1 MSLSTA
7 AVLEKSATKK
17 LVVHRFT
24 SLDWKIFAAVVFG
37 AILLFFPALGLM
49 PIMDPS
55 DGYYSEG
62 AREMVE
68 SGNYLVPY
76 LNYVP
81 WFEKPILIY
90 WLISVS
96 YKIFGVCEF
105 AARFPAALS
114 ATILVALSYPFN
126 RQYLRRR
133 AALISTCV
141 LGSSSLVLLIG
152 HVAVTDMPLCLLFS
166 TTTACLFLT
175 ITKNTNWTKWLA
187 YLALGFAVLC
197 KGPMAGVLVFVSLF
211 AYIGLTSRTVAEAW
225 QSIKKLQ
232 LIYGALIVAA
242 VSLPWFVAVTMA
254 TNGEFYQEFFIR
266 QNIGRALGT
275 VNHQAGPLY
284 YVPVYLSG
292 FFPWSIYLLTF
303 IPAIAV
309 VVKRARTKCI
319 EMSLRS
325 RLIVLSAL
333 IAAWMYPFFTVV
345 SAKLTTYILP
355 MFPAMAILVG
365 STMDLAIRRKKTK
378 LIAATTILLTIA
390 TGAAAIIV
398 PLTVKGLN
406 GAEAAITVAGLCI
419 AVAFLASSILFLRE
433 QRALAVWYL
442 SIASVVAG
450 AVLVPLGLNI
460 AYDSKMGDYHSFV
473 RMLGDAG
480 IVPAICGRKSPS
492 ANFYLRQPVTII
504 EKKYEYLKYVNESD
518 PKEPL
523 WIIMSQDRIPYLTEA
538 KRKGHV
544 VETRG
549 RWSLAIVEPILKD

>member
-1 MSLSTA
+1 MSLSTV
-7 AVLEKSATKK
+7 AVLDNNATKK
-17 LVVHRFT
+17 LVVHRWT
-24 SLDWKIFAAVVFG
+24 DLDWKIFAAVVIG

-49 PIMDPS
+49 PILDPS

-90 WLISVS
+90 WLISLS

-105 AARFPAALS
+105 AARVPAALS

-133 AALISTCV
+133 AALLSTCV
-141 LGSSSLVLLIG
+141 LASSSLVLLIG

-166 TTTACLFLT
+166 TTIACLFLT
-175 ITKNTNWTKWLA
+175 ITKNISWMKWFA
-187 YLALGFAVLC
+187 YVSLGLAVLC

-211 AYIGLTSRTVAEAW
+211 AYIGFTSRTVADAW

-242 VSLPWFVAVTMA
+242 ISLPWFVAVTIA
-254 TNGEFYQEFFIR
+254 THGEFYQEFFIR

-303 IPAIAV
+303 IPGIVA
-309 VVKRARTKCI
+309 VVKRGRTKCMEI
-319 EMSLRS
+319 SLRDK
-325 RLIVLSAL
+325 LIILSAL

-365 STMDLAIRRKKTK
+365 TSMDLAICRHKTK
-378 LIAATTILLTIA
+378 VMAVTTVLLTII
-390 TGAAAIIV
+390 TGAAAIIA
-398 PLTVKGLN
+398 PFTLKGID
-406 GAEAAITVAGLCI
+406 GVQAPIMAAGLCVT
-419 AVAFLASSILFLRE
+419 VAFLTSAILFVRK
-433 QRALAVWYL
+433 QSALAVWHM

-450 AVLVPLGLNI
+450 AVLVPIGLNT
-460 AYDSKMGDYHSFV
+460 AYHMKMGDYHSFV

-480 IVPAICGRKSPS
+480 IVPAVCGRKSPS

-504 EKKYEYLKYVNESD
+504 EKKREYLNYVNGSD
-518 PKEPL
+518 PNKPL

-544 VETRG
+544 VERRG
-549 RWSLAIVEPILKD
+549 RWSLAIVEPNLKN

>member
-1 MSLSTA
+1 LSLSTA

>member
-7 AVLEKSATKK
+7 PVLETTFKIKPAVPRWSN
-17 LVVHRFT
+17 
-24 SLDWKIFAAVVFG
+24 LDWRIFAVVVIG

-62 AREMVE
+62 AREMFE
-68 SGNYLVPY
+68 SGNYLVPH

-90 WLISVS
+90 WLISLS
-96 YKIFGVCEF
+96 YKIFGVTEF

-114 ATILVALSYPFN
+114 ATALTILSYPFN

-133 AALISTCV
+133 AALLSTLV
-141 LGSSSLVLLIG
+141 LASSALVLLIG
-152 HVAVTDMPLCLLFS
+152 HIAVTDMPLCLLFS
-166 TTTACLFLT
+166 ATVACLFLT
-175 ITKNTNWTKWLA
+175 ITKNISWIKWLG
-187 YLALGFAVLC
+187 YIALGIAVLC

-211 AYIGLTSRTVAEAW
+211 AYIGFTSRSVNSAW
-225 QSIKKLQ
+225 QAVKKLQ

-242 VSLPWFVAVTMA
+242 ISLPWFIAVTIA

-284 YVPVYLSG
+284 YVPVYLGG
-292 FFPWSIYLLTF
+292 FFPWSIYLLSF
-303 IPAIAV
+303 IPAIVA
-309 VVKRARTKCI
+309 VVKRARLKCR

-325 RLIVLSAL
+325 QLIVLSAL
-333 IAAWMYPFFTVV
+333 TAAWMYPFFTIV

-365 STMDLAIRRKKTK
+365 TSMDLSLRRNKTK
-378 LIAATTILLTIA
+378 PMMVVTAVLTVIMGAASIIAPMKVGGLHGYEAVVAAAGFCITIVLLTS
-390 TGAAAIIV
+390 
-398 PLTVKGLN
+398 TV
-406 GAEAAITVAGLCI
+406 
-419 AVAFLASSILFLRE
+419 LFLRK
-433 QRALAVWYL
+433 QNALAVWQL
-442 SIASVVAG
+442 SLASVVVG
-450 AVLVPLGLNI
+450 AVLVPIGLNV
-460 AYDSKMGDYHSFV
+460 AYDMKMGDYHSFV
-473 RMLGDAG
+473 RMLSDAH
-480 IVPAICGRKSPS
+480 IVPAVCGRKSPS

-504 EKKYEYLKYVNESD
+504 EKKKEYISYVNNSD
-518 PKEPL
+518 PTKPL

-538 KRKGHV
+538 VRKGHV

-549 RWSLAIVEPILKD
+549 RWSLAIVEPAK